1 MDNNYIL
8 LCNCCN
14 INIYVNNN
22 IKNNNMKEIENLI
35 THEINCY
42 IKNINMDL
50 SCFLND
56 IYIEDIE
63 SKKVRE
69 TDDGNY
75 FKSNKNIYVRY
86 NDNLNL
92 LTTIVHELSHV
103 VFEVT
108 NVDNKNIKED
118 NFIESRFL
126 NEFLAYKSIENCF
139 EFKYIKE
146 NLDIFL
152 QSQNNNR
159 EEIYKVYNLSKQV
172 FNNKKEKGIN
182 DEVTQLKNRLNIYN
196 FYHRGFALG
205 IVLSKYGYCEIFNI
219 LEANFLK
226 KVNYYISKED
236 LENTSKLIESLELK

>member
-92 LTTIVHELSHV
+92 LTTIVHELSHL